1 MPTPSRL
8 LVPFLTALLI
18 GASAPAFA
26 EETVTADPV
35 VDATVEPSAEPTP
48 EAEPAEEPTTN
59 PEPTAEPTAEPEV
72 EPTTQA
78 TPAPEPEV
86 EPTAAPQQAR
96 RAVVEAPSTVTT
108 ATELTD
114 ALAACETG
122 DTITLGADITTSST
136 LAVPCDLT
144 LDLAG
149 RALRAFGIE
158 IGIGRHLRIDDSAT
172 GGSIVTSRTGSNEA
186 GIRSTDA
193 QLTIDGGTIT
203 ATGGHAG
210 AGIGG
215 GLNDGRNGGNG
226 GTIVINGGT
235 ITATGGS
242 WAAGIG
248 GAGWGAGGTI
258 AINGGTITATGGEF
272 GAGIGSGYNRGF
284 TSISITGGTVDARA
298 GSEASAI
305 GAARDGYF
313 GGSPIAIGAGA
324 HVSVTAGSSSSAVG
338 LPLAGYNVGPL
349 TVDGTLHV
357 ASGHLDATTFSSFRI
372 GATGAVLGSEAT
384 PADGP
389 AIIGSGRI
397 DNEGVLVAGSLAEGV
412 RVAGHHYRLTFAG
425 ADELQPLTVMAPT
438 VEDGLAALPE
448 PSKTGLSFAGW
459 QRDGEPFDATTSL
472 GDGTADGMPVTV
484 ALTARWVVRT
494 TTDLGTALG
503 TCPDE
508 TIALGADLTVGS
520 SVNVACDVTLDLAG
534 HDLTVAGLTIDAD
547 QTLTIDDSEGD
558 GTLVSTSPDTA
569 GIRTTGAALVI
580 DGGTVRATG
589 GSNAAGIGGG
599 MSQSGGTTTINDG
612 TVEAV
617 GRGVGSAGIGGGH
630 SGGGGTIVINGGVID
645 ARSSFDGAAIG
656 GGTSGSVGLVTINGG
671 DVTAT
676 TSEGVGSGIGGAWM
690 SQGGTVRITGGTVTS
705 TAADGGAGIGSGR
718 NATGATSVEVL
729 GGTVSATGGR
739 WAPGLGSGQS
749 TSAASNVEIGAGAD
763 VTSIGGSGAATVIG
777 HPESGARGE
786 VTIDGVVR
794 VPSGTI
800 DVSRNDLTIGATGR
814 LVGTTAD
821 PTVGAS
827 ITGDGTIA
835 NGGVIALTDVAESV
849 EVTGHHYDVVASTD
863 TVTVYGPS
871 VQGGFRTL
879 PAEPTRGIDV
889 FTGWSLGGDAF
900 TAATTLP
907 GSSTDGSAVRVELEA
922 TWDEGVAAFDIGDSV
937 TLVPNAE
944 PTTVTLSL
952 TDGGGDPVGVDPAA
966 WDVSVPEGV
975 ELEHDGEAW
984 RLRSTA
990 PGSGT
995 VTASV
1000 EQGSRTYTATLEVT
1014 SRTGAVDSMTLTR
1027 TGDATEGGT
1036 ITVTATGADASG
1048 NDLGDV
1054 TEDVTFTSSV
1064 ATDVIEGNE
1073 ITFPHASPHTI
1084 TATHA
1089 NGTTATLVVEV
1100 EPAAE
1105 SPVDETPVD
1114 ETPVDETPVDDET
1127 DADDPLEEQE
1137 TSQDAAKK
1145 ESALARTGGSMSAWW
1160 LASGLGM
1167 LVAGGLLVGRVR
1179 RR

>member
-8 LVPFLTALLI
+8 LVPFVTALLI

-35 VDATVEPSAEPTP
+35 ADATVEPSTEPTP
-48 EAEPAEEPTTN
+48 EAEPTEEPTAD
-59 PEPTAEPTAEPEV
+59 PEPTAEPSAEPES
-72 EPTTQA
+72 
-78 TPAPEPEV
+78 
-86 EPTAAPQQAR
+86 EPTAEATAAPEKKAAPTLEPKRAR
-96 RAVVEAPSTVTT
+96 QAVVAAPSTVVS

-114 ALAACETG
+114 ALAACEPG

-149 RALRAFGIE
+149 RALRASGIE

-193 QLTIDGGTIT
+193 RLTIDGGTIT

-284 TSISITGGTVDARA
+284 TSISITGGTVEARA

-338 LPLAGYNVGPL
+338 LPGAGYNVGPL

-357 ASGHLDATTFSSFRI
+357 ASGHLDASTFSSFRI

-389 AIIGSGRI
+389 AIVGSGRI

-412 RVAGHHYRLTFAG
+412 RVAGHHYRLTFDSARG
-425 ADELQPLTVMAPT
+425 PALDPLTVMAPT
-438 VEDGLAALPE
+438 VEDGLATLPE
-448 PSKTGLSFAGW
+448 PSKPGLTFAGW

-494 TTDLGTALG
+494 TTDLDTALA

-534 HDLTVAGLTIDAD
+534 HDLTVSGVTIDAD
-547 QTLTIDDSEGD
+547 RTLTVDDSEGD

-589 GSNAAGIGGG
+589 GSGSAGIGGG
-599 MSQSGGTTTINDG
+599 SHQSGGTTTINDG
-612 TVEAV
+612 TVEASA
-617 GRGVGSAGIGGGH
+617 GQHGAAGIGGGYA
-630 SGGGGTIVINGGVID
+630 GTGGTITIEGGAVS
-645 ARSSFDGAAIG
+645 ARSSWDGAAIG
-656 GGTSGSVGLVTINGG
+656 GGTGASAGDISIHGG

-676 TSEGVGSGIGGAWM
+676 TFEGVGSGIGGAWM

-763 VTSIGGSGAATVIG
+763 VTSIGGPGAATVIG

-794 VPSGTI
+794 VPSGAI

-835 NGGVIALTDVAESV
+835 NGGVIALTDVAESI
-849 EVTGHHYDVVASTD
+849 EVTGHHYDVIASTG
-863 TVTVYGPS
+863 TVTIYGPS
-871 VQGGFRTL
+871 VQGGFRAL
-879 PAEPTRGIDV
+879 PADPTRGIDV
-889 FTGWSLGGDAF
+889 FTGWSHDGDAF
-900 TAATTLP
+900 TATTSLP
-907 GSSTDGSAVRVELEA
+907 GASADGSAVRVELEA
-922 TWDEGVAAFDIGDSV
+922 TWDEGVAAFDIGDAV

-944 PTTVTLSL
+944 PTAVALSL
-952 TDGGGDPVGVDPAA
+952 TDGAGDPVSVDPAA
-966 WDVSVPEGV
+966 WDVSAPAGV
-975 ELEHDGEAW
+975 ELEHDGEGW
-984 RLRSTA
+984 QLSSTA
-990 PGSGT
+990 PGTGT

-1014 SRTGAVDSMTLTR
+1014 SQAGALDSMTLTR
-1027 TGDATEGGT
+1027 TGDAVEGGT
-1036 ITVTATGADASG
+1036 ITVTATGADAAG

-1054 TEDVTFTSSV
+1054 SDDVTFTSSV
-1064 ATDVIEGNE
+1064 ATDVIEGNR

-1105 SPVDETPVD
+1105 VPVD
-1114 ETPVDETPVDDET
+1114 ETPVDETPVDDAT
-1127 DADDPLEEQE
+1127 DADEPADEQE

-1145 ESALARTGGSMSAWW
+1145 ESALAGTGGTTSAWW
-1160 LASGLGM
+1160 LASGLAL